1 VKSQT
6 NEQALEAAIQET
18 PSGTTIEM
26 IKAQNPSAN
35 IAEESEQY
43 PLGKGYYIGDPDDF
57 DAKYPIDKR
66 RFWNFLEETQQK
78 EQEKLQIGIL
88 LT

>member
-1 VKSQT
+1 MPSQT

-18 PSGTTIEM
+18 LSGTTIEI
-26 IKAQNPSAN
+26 IKEQNPLAN

-43 PLGKGYYIGDPDDF
+43 LLGKGYYIGDPDDF
-57 DAKYPIDKR
+57 DAKYAIDKR
-66 RFWNFLEETQQK
+66 RFWNFLKETQQK